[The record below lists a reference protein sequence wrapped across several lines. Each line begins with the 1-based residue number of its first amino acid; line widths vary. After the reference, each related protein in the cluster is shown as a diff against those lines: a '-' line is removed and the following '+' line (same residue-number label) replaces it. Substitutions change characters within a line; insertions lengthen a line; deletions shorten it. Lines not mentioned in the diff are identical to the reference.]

1 MYPLT
6 RSTSRNRF
14 WNGPRIVLP
23 LDAIT
28 AAAAYSTRRVR
39 TGYTGQAMRVRRS
52 SDNVEQDIAF
62 TATGDL
68 HTAALLT
75 FVGANDGFVT
85 TWYDQSGNSRHV
97 TQATAANQPQIVTAG
112 VVNTENGKPVIDS
125 NFKWLSNSA
134 VSNDASLWGGNPQT
148 MNAVARSSS
157 SGDRDCFALV
167 GGTATSSNLRSLGAA
182 GGSTD
187 WRYATGLDIFG
198 SGVAINTYSIGTGLY
213 SASTNKLRVNGVL
226 RSTGL
231 GAENTTAGELTIGA
245 RNPSGGTTGAFFIG
259 ECILFNVSLSDSD
272 ALTLERNQGA
282 YYGITVA

>member
-1 MYPLT
+1 MRLDLGLNLGCFNGNVLRGVLDLLT
-6 RSTSRNRF
+6 VSS
-14 WNGPRIVLP
+14 
-23 LDAIT
+23 
-28 AAAAYSTRRVR
+28 AAAYSLRKLR
-39 TGYTGQAMRVRRS
+39 TAYTGNAIRVRRS
-52 SDNVEQDIAF
+52 QDNAELDIGF
-62 TATGDL
+62 TPNAIL
-68 HTAALLT
+68 NTAALLT

-112 VVNTENGKPVIDS
+112 VVNTENGKPVINS

-157 SGDRDCFALV
+157 SNDRDFFALL
-167 GGTATSSNLRSLGAA
+167 GGTATTSNLRSLGAA
-182 GGSTD
+182 SGGTD
-187 WRYATGLDIFG
+187 WRYTTGLDIFG
-198 SGVAINTYSIGTGLY
+198 SGVAINTYSIGTGRY
-213 SASTNKLRVNGVL
+213 SASTNNIRVNGVL
-226 RSTGL
+226 RSTGS
-231 GAENTTAGELTIGA
+231 GTENTTAGELTIGA
-245 RNPSGGTTGAFFIG
+245 RNPSGGTAGTFFIG

>member
-1 MYPLT
+1 MLDLRLNLGIRNAARRGVLDLLT
-6 RSTSRNRF
+6 VSS
-14 WNGPRIVLP
+14 
-23 LDAIT
+23 
-28 AAAAYSTRRVR
+28 AAAYSLRKLR
-39 TGYTGQAMRVRRS
+39 TAYTGNAIRVRRS
-52 SDNVEQDIAF
+52 QDNAELDIGF
-62 TATGDL
+62 TPNAIL
-68 HTAALLT
+68 NTAALLT

-112 VVNTENGKPVIDS
+112 VVNTENGKPVINS

-157 SGDRDCFALV
+157 SNDRDFFALL
-167 GGTATSSNLRSLGAA
+167 GGTATTSNLRSLGAA
-182 GGSTD
+182 SGGTD
-187 WRYATGLDIFG
+187 WRYTTGLDIFG
-198 SGVAINTYSIGTGLY
+198 SGVAINTYSIGTGRY
-213 SASTNKLRVNGVL
+213 SASTNNIRVNGVL
-226 RSTGL
+226 RSTGS
-231 GAENTTAGELTIGA
+231 GTENTTAGELTIGA
-245 RNPSGGTTGAFFIG
+245 RNPSGGTAGTFFIG